1 MTQKT
6 AKNKGLARRATAEG
20 FGLLEIAI
28 GISVISL
35 SIFSLTVV
43 SNLAL
48 KLTEESARNTQA
60 SFLLEE
66 GVEALKILRDSSWSA
81 NIASLTPGTT
91 YYFSFTN
98 HNWQATSTNIYIDG
112 IFERSFFLHDVN
124 RDINDDIVSSG
135 GIPDPDTKKITV
147 SVSWRF
153 RNSTTTQSVSA
164 YITNLFNN

>member
-1 MTQKT
+1 MTQKN
-6 AKNKGLARRATAEG
+6 AQNKG

-28 GISVISL
+28 GISIISL
-35 SIFSLTVV
+35 SIFSLTAV

-66 GVEALKILRDSSWSA
+66 GVEALKILRDSSWS
-81 NIASLTPGTT
+81 IDIMPLASGTV
-91 YYFSFTN
+91 YYLSFAD
-98 HNWQATSTNIYIDG
+98 HNWQTTSTNIYIDG
-112 IFERSFFLHDVN
+112 IFERSFVLQDVN

-135 GIPDPDTKKITV
+135 GILDSDTKKIIV
-147 SVSWRF
+147 SVSWRS

-164 YITNLFNN
+164 YIVNLFNN

>member
-1 MTQKT
+1 MMQKNV
-6 AKNKGLARRATAEG
+6 KNKG

-28 GISVISL
+28 GISIISL
-35 SIFSLTVV
+35 SIFSLTAV

-81 NIASLTPGTT
+81 NIASLASGTV
-91 YYFSFTN
+91 YYLSFTN
-98 HNWQATSTNIYIDG
+98 HNWQTISTNIYIDG
-112 IFERSFFLHDVN
+112 IFERSFVLQDVN
-124 RDINDDIVSSG
+124 RDINDDIISSG
-135 GIPDPDTKKITV
+135 GILDSDTKKMTV
-147 SVSWRF
+147 FVSWRS
-153 RNSTTTQSVSA
+153 RNGTTTQSVSA

>member
-6 AKNKGLARRATAEG
+6 AKNKG

-28 GISVISL
+28 GVSIISL
-35 SIFSLTVV
+35 SIFSLTAV

-81 NIASLTPGTT
+81 NIAPLASGTV
-91 YYFSFTN
+91 YYFAFTN

-112 IFERSFFLHDVN
+112 IFERNFALQGVN

-135 GIPDPDTKKITV
+135 GILDPDTKKITI
-147 SVSWRF
+147 SVSWLS
-153 RNSTTTQSVSA
+153 RNGTTTQSVSA
-164 YITNLFNN
+164 YITNLFDN

>member
-1 MTQKT
+1 MKQKN
-6 AKNKGLARRATAEG
+6 AKNKG

-35 SIFSLTVV
+35 SIFSLTAV

-48 KLTEESARNTQA
+48 KLTEESAKNTQA

-66 GVEALKILRDSSWSA
+66 AVEALKILRDSSWSA
-81 NIASLTPGTT
+81 NIASLAPETV
-91 YYFSFTN
+91 YYLSFAN

-112 IFERSFFLHDVN
+112 IFERNFVFHDVN

-135 GIPDPDTKKITV
+135 GLPDPDTKKLTV
-147 SVSWRF
+147 FVSWRS

>member
-1 MTQKT
+1 MTRKT
-6 AKNKGLARRATAEG
+6 AKNKG

-35 SIFSLTVV
+35 SIFSLTAV

-66 GVEALKILRDSSWSA
+66 GIEALKILRDSNWSA
-81 NIASLTPGTT
+81 NIASLTPGTV
-91 YYFSFTN
+91 YYLSFAN
-98 HNWQATSTNIYIDG
+98 HNWQTTSINIYIDG
-112 IFERSFFLHDVN
+112 IFERSFVLQNVN

-135 GIPDPDTKKITV
+135 GISDPDTKKLTV
-147 SVSWRF
+147 SVLWRS

>member
-1 MTQKT
+1 MTRKT
-6 AKNKGLARRATAEG
+6 TQNKG

-35 SIFSLTVV
+35 SIFSLTAI

-66 GVEALKILRDSSWSA
+66 GIEALKILRDSSWSA
-81 NIASLTPGTT
+81 NIASLATETT
-91 YYFSFTN
+91 YYPSFTN
-98 HNWQATSTNIYIDG
+98 HNWQTTLTNIYIDG
-112 IFERSFFLHDVN
+112 IFERSFVLQNVN

-135 GIPDPDTKKITV
+135 GILDPDTKKLTV
-147 SVSWRF
+147 FVSWLS
-153 RNSTTTQSVSA
+153 RNGTTTQSVSA